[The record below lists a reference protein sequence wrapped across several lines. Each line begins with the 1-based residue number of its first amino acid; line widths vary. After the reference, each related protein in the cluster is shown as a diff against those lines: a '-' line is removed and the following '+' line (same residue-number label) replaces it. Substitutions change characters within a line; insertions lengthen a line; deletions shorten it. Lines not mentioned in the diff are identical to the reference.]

1 VSETALPHLP
11 LLGSLVA
18 PGGLQRGTVVGIGG
32 RAGIASL
39 TLSLLA
45 ETLGQGCWGA
55 VVSWPELGAE
65 AALELGVP
73 LDHLALIPE
82 PGPKW
87 LDVVGALVDSVDLVV
102 LRPSGRVN
110 VSVARRIAARARERG
125 CVVVVTLFGSTQ
137 WPESFDARFVA
148 TSTNWVG
155 LGRGFGTVRQRFLD
169 VEVDG
174 RRVPNKRR
182 TQLVLP
188 PTAGDAAQV
197 PAAAVSESDDGDGFA
212 ITA

>member
-1 VSETALPHLP
+1 MSETALPHSPALRS
-11 LLGSLVA
+11 LL
-18 PGGLQRGTVVGIGG
+18 PGGLLSGTVVGVGG
-32 RAGIASL
+32 RAGVASL
-39 TLSLLA
+39 TLSFIA
-45 ETLGQGCWGA
+45 EALEHDRWAA
-55 VVSWPELGAE
+55 VVSWPELGVE

-73 LDHLALIPE
+73 LDHLALIPV

-102 LRPSGRVN
+102 LRPQGRVN
-110 VSVARRIAARARERG
+110 TSIARRIATRARERG
-125 CVVVVTLFGSTQ
+125 CVVVVTLFGSMR
-137 WPESFDARFVA
+137 WPESFDARFMA
-148 TSTNWVG
+148 TGTTWIG
-155 LGRGFGTVRQRFLD
+155 LGRGFGTVGQRLLD

-188 PTAGDAAQV
+188 AANGDTA
-197 PAAAVSESDDGDGFA
+197 PSSNAAASESDDGDGFA